1 MDDFSVLAGP
11 YICVDATQE
20 KEWNSLHALM
30 GIGKGEGS
38 GIICIRYLYL
48 TFCHKFLQGSVAQWI
63 RRETSNPKIRGTKP
77 GASKTL
83 FFYVELF
90 YLLRSYYPRIRT
102 TTYTQWGKSFL
113 KVAL

>member
-38 GIICIRYLYL
+38 GIICIKYLEL
-48 TFCHKFLQGSVAQWI
+48 TFFSPPPIRFRGVVVIPSVYHTEGPRFDPWCNLI
-63 RRETSNPKIRGTKP
+63 Y
-77 GASKTL
+77 
-83 FFYVELF
+83 FFIF
-90 YLLRSYYPRIRT
+90 
-102 TTYTQWGKSFL
+102 
-113 KVAL
+113 